1 MSSSNLKS
9 PKENIASIPI
19 YFSNHLPS
27 KKDILIGKVQ
37 LQDKNNY
44 KVVPIKSEN
53 QGTKTIKSESQLIKE
68 YTLLSDSNKFVQYT
82 GRENIQ
88 DSNYV
93 LMKYNSKSKEIQMYP
108 ANNWVNFFKSMKK
121 PEKKEELDLKAK
133 DKILK
138 DQIKE
143 KNRISKN
150 FFNFE
155 NEFYEGEDKKKKRP
169 KKKGLLANNEDDEE
183 SKGSNKKVLPEFK
196 EDSHSSE
203 IEAELGYDSFESD
216 DEKKKKEEKKRK
228 EEEKKKQEKKE
239 VEQEEEEDEE
249 SEDDKD
255 IDSDVSKDEG
265 FNQVNEYFNLI
276 GKKRERENN
285 PSYEL
290 EERLENI
297 LRKKNRMTEE
307 EIIVELKKVCKME
320 DIEKYFEIVLD
331 NITNNFTDDDGE
343 KYYYLKK

>member
-9 PKENIASIPI
+9 QKENIASIPI
-19 YFSNHLPS
+19 YFSNNLLS
-27 KKDILIGKVQ
+27 KKDIIIGKVQ
-37 LQDKNNY
+37 LQDKNNF
-44 KVVPIKSEN
+44 KVTPNKPEI
-53 QGTKTIKSESQLIKE
+53 QGIKE
-68 YTLLSDSNKFVQYT
+68 YTLSNDSNKYLQYT

-108 ANNWVNFFKSMKK
+108 ANIWVNFFKSMKK
-121 PEKKEELDLKAK
+121 SGKNELDLKEK
-133 DKILK
+133 DKKLK

-143 KNRISKN
+143 KNRISKTH
-150 FFNFE
+150 FNFDT
-155 NEFYEGEDKKKKRP
+155 EFYEGEEKKKKRP
-169 KKKGLLANNEDDEE
+169 KKKGILANNEEDEG
-183 SKGSNKKVLPEFK
+183 SKGETKKVLPEFK

-203 IEAELGYDSFESD
+203 FEAELGYDSFESD

-228 EEEKKKQEKKE
+228 EEEKKKQEKKD
-239 VEQEEEEDEE
+239 EEEEEEEE

-255 IDSDVSKDEG
+255 MNSDVSKDDEN
-265 FNQVNEYFNLI
+265 FHNYLSLI

-297 LRKKNRMTEE
+297 LRKKNRMTED
-307 EIIVELKKVCKME
+307 EIIVQLKKVCKME
-320 DIEKYFEIVLD
+320 DIEKYFETVLD
-331 NITNNFTDDDGE
+331 NITNNFIENDGE
-343 KYYYLKK
+343 KYYYYFKKK

>member
-9 PKENIASIPI
+9 QKENIASIPI
-19 YFSNHLPS
+19 YFSNNLLS
-27 KKDILIGKVQ
+27 KKDIIIGKVQ
-37 LQDKNNY
+37 LQDKNNF
-44 KVVPIKSEN
+44 KVTPNKPEI
-53 QGTKTIKSESQLIKE
+53 QGIKE
-68 YTLLSDSNKFVQYT
+68 YTLSNDSNKYLQYT

-108 ANNWVNFFKSMKK
+108 ANIWVNFFKSMKK
-121 PEKKEELDLKAK
+121 SGKNELDLKEK
-133 DKILK
+133 DKKLK

-143 KNRISKN
+143 KNRISKTH
-150 FFNFE
+150 FNFDT
-155 NEFYEGEDKKKKRP
+155 EFYEGEEKKKKRP
-169 KKKGLLANNEDDEE
+169 KKKGILANNEEDEG
-183 SKGSNKKVLPEFK
+183 SKGETKKVLPEFK

-203 IEAELGYDSFESD
+203 FEAELGYDSFESD

-228 EEEKKKQEKKE
+228 EEE
-239 VEQEEEEDEE
+239 

-255 IDSDVSKDEG
+255 MNSDVSKDDEN
-265 FNQVNEYFNLI
+265 FHNYLNLI

-297 LRKKNRMTEE
+297 LRKKNRMTED

-320 DIEKYFEIVLD
+320 DIEKYFETVLD
-331 NITNNFTDDDGE
+331 NITNNFIEKDGE
-343 KYYYLKK
+343 KYYFLIKK